1 MKLEKLSVLTNSH
14 YPSEKIFSFL
24 LNLEL
29 IKSFD
34 NLVAFNGAWMEA
46 AVFVKG
52 VLQWGKID
60 RTWSNKWIGSD
71 FNCVL
76 ESMNYVGWAKTEP
89 EI

>member
-34 NLVAFNGAWMEA
+34 NLVAFNGA
-46 AVFVKG
+46 
-52 VLQWGKID
+52 
-60 RTWSNKWIGSD
+60 
-71 FNCVL
+71 
-76 ESMNYVGWAKTEP
+76 
-89 EI
+89 